1 MKRWAF
7 QHFGGGVETAVNP
20 ANMENAPMK
29 HIQVISRK
37 PAKAADITVGQ
48 VVAVLAAILGV
59 LGEALISKQV

>member
-1 MKRWAF
+1 
-7 QHFGGGVETAVNP
+7 
-20 ANMENAPMK
+20 MK

>member
-1 MKRWAF
+1 
-7 QHFGGGVETAVNP
+7 
-20 ANMENAPMK
+20 MK
-29 HIQVISRK
+29 HIQAISRK